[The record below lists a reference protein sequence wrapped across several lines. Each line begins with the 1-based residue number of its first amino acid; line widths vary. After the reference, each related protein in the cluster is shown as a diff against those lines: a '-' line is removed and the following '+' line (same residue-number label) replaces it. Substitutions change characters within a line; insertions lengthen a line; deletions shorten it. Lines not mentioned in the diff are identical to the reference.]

1 MPPTIITD
9 TMWTLGY
16 YAVIVFGILIA
27 IGLFVSKNTQN
38 PPPLNARAIKP
49 VPQAKPIVP
58 VVQPKSL
65 APKITKVEIPVVEEK
80 QAPVLEPKS
89 IAAPAPVEPTVAPVE
104 TTVAPVETTVAPV
117 ETVATAPAKSSID
130 DTFEAYRQ
138 AMLASGPRQ
147 MEEEARA
154 EFQSKNGAA
163 NSSVW
168 REQTANLRQSLKDE
182 TAAAFLERTN
192 TSINDRMVAIFDA
205 VKA

>member
-1 MPPTIITD
+1 MPVMISD
-9 TMWTLGY
+9 TVWTLGY

-27 IGLFVSKNTQN
+27 IGLFVSKDTQN

-49 VPQAKPIVP
+49 APQSKPVVP

-65 APKITKVEIPVVEEK
+65 APKITKVEVPIVPVEAPKAE
-80 QAPVLEPKS
+80 PVLEPKS
-89 IAAPAPVEPTVAPVE
+89 LPVVSEEKIPIVTEEKKEEIINDAPVAPTPIV
-104 TTVAPVETTVAPV
+104 
-117 ETVATAPAKSSID
+117 KSSID

-154 EFQSKNGAA
+154 ELQSKNGAA

-168 REQTANLRQSLKDE
+168 REQTASLRQSLKDE

>member
-1 MPPTIITD
+1 MPVMISD
-9 TMWTLGY
+9 TVWTLGY

-27 IGLFVSKNTQN
+27 IGLFVSKDTQN

-49 VPQAKPIVP
+49 APQSKPVVP

-65 APKITKVEIPVVEEK
+65 APKITKVEVPVVTVEAPKAE
-80 QAPVLEPKS
+80 PVLEPKS
-89 IAAPAPVEPTVAPVE
+89 LPIVAEEKKEEIINVAPVEAVAPVEPVAP
-104 TTVAPVETTVAPV
+104 TV
-117 ETVATAPAKSSID
+117 KSSID

-154 EFQSKNGAA
+154 ELQSKNGAA

-168 REQTANLRQSLKDE
+168 REQTTTLRQSLKDE